1 MSRAILLV
9 DDDEN
14 DVMFTTIALQRAGVS
29 CPVQVVKNGREALAY
44 LSGEGKFA
52 DREQYPV
59 PYLVFLDLKLPFIM
73 GLDILKW
80 LRARP
85 QFDGTVVLVLTSSQQ
100 PEDVRTAYQLRA
112 NAFLVKPSG
121 LDKLVPLVQSVKDF
135 WLLQNQPE
143 SAFSFS
149 TLSATGANSAVR
161 PVVGP

>member
-14 DVMFTTIALQRAGVS
+14 DVMFTNIALQKAGVTS
-29 CPVQVVKNGREALAY
+29 PVQVVKNGQEALDY

-52 DREQYPV
+52 DRDLYPI
-59 PYLVFLDLKLPFIM
+59 PYLILLDLKLPFVM

-85 QFDGTVVLVLTSSQQ
+85 EFDGTIVLVLTSSQQ
-100 PEDVRTAYQLRA
+100 PEDVRTAYRLRA

-149 TLSATGANSAVR
+149 MLSGSNGVLPS
-161 PVVGP
+161 GH